1 MTAVLDN
8 AGPVATE
15 GTGADRARLASW
27 PARAGAFAIDVLAPA
42 GLIVALG
49 LLAWS
54 VPLYAWSWWVCTVA
68 AAVVGIAMLINRIA
82 MPAFTGWS
90 LGRSVFGIRVVSSAG
105 DAGLLRLLLRDFA
118 HLLDTAAVFV
128 GWLWPLWDSRHRTF
142 ADLLTRTEVRCVDQP
157 TPDARRR
164 AGAVLVALAVLAG
177 ATAGLGYAAVYR
189 EDRALDQSREQIIK
203 DGPRIVEQLLSYSV
217 DSMDQD
223 FARAQSLATDNYR
236 PLVVAQQ
243 EAAKKRTPTNNDLFA
258 VSSALL
264 PGATKNKAAMLFAMQ
279 GQRGIDPKDLKFITA
294 TVRVDF
300 VKVDG
305 QWQAD
310 NLTVLKQPL
319 LSGAGQ

>member
-1 MTAVLDN
+1 VLDN

-82 MPAFTGWS
+82 LPAFTGWS